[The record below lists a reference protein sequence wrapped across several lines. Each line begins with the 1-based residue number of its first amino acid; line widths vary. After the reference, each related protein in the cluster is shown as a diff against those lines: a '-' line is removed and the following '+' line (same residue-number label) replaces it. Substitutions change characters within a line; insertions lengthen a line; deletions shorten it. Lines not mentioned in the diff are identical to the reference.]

1 MRPLVLVVEDGHE
14 YTENLTRFLDGELSF
29 ERAGDGAAALARLA
43 AGGVDALFLDMR
55 FDRIPPEDLLG
66 DVQALIGRFGDE
78 DRAWRFLADNQ
89 GSYVLAALRDA
100 VHGLPVVMSYVFDGE
115 PRRFKN
121 LEARYAPLSYLGDTA
136 SPDEIRDKLLAA
148 ARG

>member
-1 MRPLVLVVEDGHE
+1 MRPLVLVIEDGHE
-14 YTENLTRFLDGELSF
+14 YTENLTRFLDGELAF
-29 ERAGDGAAALARLA
+29 ERAGDGAMALARLA
-43 AGGVDALFLDMR
+43 SGGVDAVFLDMR
-55 FDRIPPEDLLG
+55 FDRIPQAALLG
-66 DVQALIGRFGDE
+66 DAQPLLARFGDE
-78 DRAWRFLADNQ
+78 ERAWRFLADNQ

-100 VHGLPVVMSYVFDGE
+100 GHAVPVVMSYDFDGE

-121 LEARYAPLSYLGDTA
+121 LESRYAPLAYLGDTA